1 MVEVVEQTE
10 YQQRIQLTETY
21 FRSNQIFSNVLL
33 SEYWVSMP
41 LYLGSQVNQ
50 SLKQLTK
57 TVPSKLLI
65 LKQMQQKS
73 TTFTRASLRHSQ

>member
-1 MVEVVEQTE
+1 MVEVVEQRE
-10 YQQRIQLTETY
+10 YQQRIQLIETY
-21 FRSNQIFSNVLL
+21 FRTNHILSNVLL

-41 LYLGSQVNQ
+41 LYLWSQVNQ
-50 SLKQLTK
+50 NLKQLTK

-73 TTFTRASLRHSQ
+73 TFTRASLRHSQ